1 MPLVRNPDGPIE
13 RIDTDKKLPPT
24 SSVVDATFAKL
35 GKARV
40 AEDKPR
46 AKAPVDTSEFTK
58 EWKRTVKE
66 RHF

>member
-13 RIDTDKKLPPT
+13 RVDTAKKLPPT

-35 GKARV
+35 GKVRI

-46 AKAPVDTSEFTK
+46 AKAPVDTSAFVK

>member
-13 RIDTDKKLPPT
+13 RIDTAKKLPPT

-35 GKARV
+35 GKVRI
-40 AEDKPR
+40 AEDKLR
-46 AKAPVDTSEFTK
+46 AKAPVDTSAFVK